1 MEEKESKDDDSL
13 EGALLSLAYKSEWN
27 VHESQS
33 FAGPQGSYPRGPPR
47 AASCLPLRSQRNVLL
62 APLDP
67 QQRPLQDDPGL
78 GEGNLNNNSGRPKSA
93 HRPPK
98 IRYSPR
104 SSRSMTAV
112 AVRHVGVPLRLGRP
126 STATGVEAS
135 LRLAPT
141 SKGAEASLGQAS
153 TSKED
158 EAFAGQ
164 ASTFKEDRAF
174 LGQASTSKKDRAF
187 LGQTSAPKGDKAFL
201 GQASTFKEEEAFL
214 GQAST
219 SKDDGAFLGQ
229 ASTSKEDR
237 AFLGQASTSK
247 DDEAFLGQASTS
259 KEDGAFLRQAS
270 TSQGAEAFV
279 VQASTSRGV
288 EQSTGPLIVVI
299 PAELTSAESVP
310 TGEEVPVVGGSSLG
324 VTSSAPVD
332 GDEKTGGESGGGSG
346 AGKPH
351 FL

>member
-1 MEEKESKDDDSL
+1 MEEKESKDDDDGL

-27 VHESQS
+27 VRESQS
-33 FAGPQGSYPRGPPR
+33 FAATQSSYPRGPPR
-47 AASCLPLRSQRNVLL
+47 AASCLPLRGQRNLLL

-67 QQRPLQDDPGL
+67 EQRPLQDDPGL
-78 GEGNLNNNSGRPKSA
+78 GAGNLNNNSGRPKSA

-98 IRYSPR
+98 IRYSPI

-112 AVRHVGVPLRLGRP
+112 AAVRHLGMPLRLGRP

-135 LRLAPT
+135 LRLACT
-141 SKGAEASLGQAS
+141 SRGVEASLGQASTFKEDKAFLGQAS

-158 EAFAGQ
+158 MAFLGQTSAPKEDRAFLGQ

-174 LGQASTSKKDRAF
+174 LGQ
-187 LGQTSAPKGDKAFL
+187 TSAPKED
-201 GQASTFKEEEAFL
+201 SAFL

-219 SKDDGAFLGQ
+219 SKKDEAFLGQ

-259 KEDGAFLRQAS
+259 KEDGAFLGQAS
-270 TSQGAEAFV
+270 TSQGGEAFV

-299 PAELTSAESVP
+299 PAELESVP
-310 TGEEVPVVGGSSLG
+310 TGKELPVVGGSSLG
-324 VTSSAPVD
+324 VTSSAPMD